1 MGLIN
6 KNTKTQRPGILTNMI
21 EAAEVVEVILDDQS
35 PEWDPSNNAIVGSV
49 KARKL
54 ETEYNKPTQE
64 LRYYRPLSLHMNC
77 LPVVGEFVLLIKGPL
92 NSIGTGN
99 RDAQDDYYI
108 SSINLFNETNAN
120 DNHFST
126 LAIKGDGIDTSFTGN
141 IATEDDK
148 SLGEYFNPNE
158 KFIRKL
164 NYLEGDLLLEGR
176 SGHSIRFSSTAAAG
190 SISHLW
196 SGGSDGEPVIVMSNG
211 HSDNGGSEDFYMEDI
226 NEDASTIMLTS
237 KQEIG
242 IKIKNSMPSQVS
254 DQPAKYNKGQV
265 ILCADRLLFS
275 SKEDY
280 IIMSGQKGVAI
291 VTPEWKAD
299 FSTMMDILKDLI
311 AEVATISQ
319 GKFPTG
325 VGPTGPLAPQVS
337 ALAQIKSKFGQLQQ

>member
-6 KNTKTQRPGILTNMI
+6 KNTKTQRPGILTNMV

-164 NYLEGDLLLEGR
+164 NYLE
-176 SGHSIRFSSTAAAG
+176 
-190 SISHLW
+190 
-196 SGGSDGEPVIVMSNG
+196 
-211 HSDNGGSEDFYMEDI
+211 DFYMEDI

-325 VGPTGPLAPQVS
+325 VGQ
-337 ALAQIKSKFGQLQQ
+337 